1 MTLEGLKGELGVP
14 PADLDLSLPIS
25 VRTAERIACD
35 CTMSRVV
42 LADSMVIDVGRATRT
57 VSAPTMRALRV
68 RDKGCRFPGC
78 DRQVNWS
85 NPHHL
90 IYWSRGGPS
99 KVSNLVLL
107 CYFHH
112 RLVHEGGWQV
122 IKAGREFKFLP
133 PERFVLRRARG
144 PGVRWAA

>member
-1 MTLEGLKGELGVP
+1 MG
-14 PADLDLSLPIS
+14 
-25 VRTAERIACD
+25 
-35 CTMSRVV
+35 
-42 LADSMVIDVGRATRT
+42 
-57 VSAPTMRALRV
+57 ALRV

-99 KVSNLVLL
+99 KLSNLVLL

-122 IKAGREFKFLP
+122 FKVGREFKFLP
-133 PERFVLRRARG
+133 PDRFVMRRARG